1 MKNSKH
7 FTQNQSINSINKNNH
22 QYYQSPIYQNNN
34 QQVQLSNPY
43 IASR

>member
-7 FTQNQSINSINKNNH
+7 FTQNQSINSTNKSNH

-34 QQVQLSNPY
+34 QPVQLSNPY